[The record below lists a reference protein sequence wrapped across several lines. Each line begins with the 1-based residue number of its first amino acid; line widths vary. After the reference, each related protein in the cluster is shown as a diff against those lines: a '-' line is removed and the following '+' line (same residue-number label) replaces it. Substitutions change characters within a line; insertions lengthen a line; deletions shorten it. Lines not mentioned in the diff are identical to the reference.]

1 MAFTILADMGPDN
14 PKGVLATTI
23 LAYALSSILT
33 GAVFFSLGY
42 LRLGSLVGFFPRH
55 ILVGCI
61 GGVGWFLLA
70 TALEVCARLDGSLRY
85 DLDTLALLFAPAT
98 FALWIVPLLLAFVLI
113 LAQKVIKSP
122 LFMPLYFLSI
132 PVVFHILV
140 AATPGLDI
148 PLLRRHGWVFDA
160 PVSGAPFWHFYTLYD
175 LHAVSWSALAKTVPA
190 MVALTF
196 FGILHVPINVPALG
210 VSTGMDSVDVDRELI
225 AHGLSNALSGACG
238 SIQNYLV
245 YSNSILFIRAGADS
259 RIAGVMLA
267 ATTFGVMAA
276 GPAVVGYIP
285 VMVVGAL
292 IFLLGI
298 ELMREALYDT
308 WDKLSKLEY
317 LTICAIVIT
326 MGAWDFVVGILVG
339 VLLACVSLV
348 VQTSRKSP
356 IRAAYTG
363 AVARSTVRR
372 HPTQQ
377 SFLRRVGSQ
386 IEILKLAGYMF
397 FGTIASVETR
407 VKSLLGH
414 RTTRFVVLDLLHV
427 SGVDFSAAEAFT
439 RMQRLMAT
447 RGVTMILS
455 GVVRGGDIGNAL
467 HAVGVWETALVF
479 ETLNEALEYCENE
492 FLKALYHNATATTA
506 INPTV
511 TSPTITTPTTIT
523 TSAKLLQ
530 VPRANGF
537 EPSSPRRSL
546 VQAAAAVTMTSDEV
560 KQTTRWASFRQPL
573 PLILQTFQGITD
585 KNEDFWFS
593 VCSAFVRRVFEEGET
608 VFSCGDRSTAFYLIE
623 EGIFR
628 AEYHLDQGW
637 FTESIVAGICLP
649 QTSRPCTNDEPY
661 LGTTCGELPF
671 FSETPRTATVVAEKQ
686 TVAWVMN
693 LDRWRKLQKENQPA
707 VEELLRIS
715 LK

>member
-1 MAFTILADMGPDN
+1 MAFTILADVGRDN
-14 PKGVLATTI
+14 PKSVLATTI

-70 TALEVCARLDGSLRY
+70 TALEVCARLDGSLSY
-85 DLDTLALLFAPAT
+85 DLDTLVLLFAPAT
-98 FALWIVPLLLAFVLI
+98 FALWIVPLLLAFVLL
-113 LAQKVIKSP
+113 LAQKTIKSP

-132 PVVFHILV
+132 PLFFHIVV
-140 AATPGLDI
+140 AAIPSLDI
-148 PLLRRHGWVFDA
+148 HRLRAAGWVFDA

-175 LHAVSWSALAKTVPA
+175 LHAVNWTALAKTTPA

-210 VSTGMDSVDVDRELI
+210 VSTGMDNVDVDRELI

-259 RIAGVMLA
+259 RIAGIMLA
-267 ATTFGVMAA
+267 AGTFGVMAA

-308 WDKLSKLEY
+308 WGKLSKLEY
-317 LTICAIVIT
+317 LTICAIVVT

-348 VQTSRKSP
+348 VQTSQKSP
-356 IRAAYTG
+356 IRATYTG
-363 AVARSTVRR
+363 AIARSTVRR

-377 SFLRRVGSQ
+377 SFLRRVGLQ

-397 FGTIASVETR
+397 FGTIASVERR
-407 VKSLLGH
+407 VKSLLEEH

-427 SGVDFSAAEAFT
+427 SGTDFSAAEAFT

-455 GVVRGGDIGNAL
+455 GVVRGGDVGTAL
-467 HAVGVWETALVF
+467 HGVGVWEHALVF

-492 FLKALYHNATATTA
+492 FLKTLYHDAAAAATTT
-506 INPTV
+506 NPT
-511 TSPTITTPTTIT
+511 TIANLTIANPTTIT
-523 TSAKLLQ
+523 TSGEMLQ
-530 VPRANGF
+530 MPRLPKTASF

-560 KQTTRWASFRQPL
+560 LQTTRWLSFRQPL

-593 VCSAFVRRVFEEGET
+593 VCGAFVRRVFQEGEI
-608 VFSCGDRSTAFYLIE
+608 VFSRGDRSTAFYLIE

-628 AEYHLDQGW
+628 AEYRLDQGW
-637 FTESIVAGICLP
+637 FTESIVAGMP
-649 QTSRPCTNDEPY
+649 PPPNASA
-661 LGTTCGELPF
+661 
-671 FSETPRTATVVAEKQ
+671 S
-686 TVAWVMN
+686 
-693 LDRWRKLQKENQPA
+693 KE
-707 VEELLRIS
+707 VD
-715 LK
+715 